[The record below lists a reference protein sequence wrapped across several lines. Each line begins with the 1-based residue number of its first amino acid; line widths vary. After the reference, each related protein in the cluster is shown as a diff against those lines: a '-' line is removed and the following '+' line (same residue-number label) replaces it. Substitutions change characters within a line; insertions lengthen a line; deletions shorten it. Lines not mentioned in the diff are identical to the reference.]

1 LPAICALE
9 VDGGD
14 VLMILDDGEA
24 TTGIRESRGARE
36 RGRRLRLLPGEG
48 GRGSWSEHDAGVHR
62 VTDDGVDLRQNRPVQ
77 MVREKR
83 REEEESLGGEGEDR
97 AYLRRRNRAENAHRH
112 VTPTT
117 NRGSLAALSERGKRE
132 AEGGGVG
139 DL

>member
-1 LPAICALE
+1 
-9 VDGGD
+9 
-14 VLMILDDGEA
+14 
-24 TTGIRESRGARE
+24 
-36 RGRRLRLLPGEG
+36 LLPVMRPG
-48 GRGSWSEHDAGVHR
+48 GGWSEHDAGVHR
-62 VTDDGVDLRQNRPVQ
+62 VTDDGVDLWRNGPVQ
-77 MVREKR
+77 LVREKR

-97 AYLRRRNRAENAHRH
+97 AYLRRRNRAENTHRR